1 MGRLYDSKKE
11 ACAKCRNGEETQI
24 DKKTG
29 KYHNVRSS
37 PKKTNKSSGKLTAD
51 DLLPIKHKWGSK

>member
-1 MGRLYDSKKE
+1 MGKFYNTKKE
-11 ACAKCRNGEETQI
+11 ACAKCRSGEETQI

-37 PKKTNKSSGKLTAD
+37 LKKTNKRLLGTGDMVTRDWGKRPT
-51 DLLPIKHKWGSK
+51 K

>member
-1 MGRLYDSKKE
+1 MGKFYDTKKE

-37 PKKTNKSSGKLTAD
+37 PKKTKKV
-51 DLLPIKHKWGSK
+51 LLGPGDIVTKDWGN